1 MRVQGGHSCVH
12 NRHRQDQCRA
22 QPDLRPAG
30 RPLAV
35 CTHARLR
42 GTAAHVRPEPSP
54 DAAPGTSGRRV
65 ARAPEEL
72 RPGPQ
77 RAAGESAGASASRTS
92 MVPLLEV
99 AGTRATAGALWKAA
113 ARAQGR
119 PCRPG
124 PVLAARLSGPERPPA
139 SQSRVLGV
147 QEPGGGKRNRGAP
160 DLARLQLREVSVLT
174 PEQSLAGRARCPA
187 AGARGS
193 RGASPSGVKV
203 HPDSEAR
210 AQPRACG
217 CSTAAGCE
225 PRAPSV
231 RADAKF
237 TEFPRNVTATE
248 GQNVEMSCAFQSG
261 SASVYLEIQWWF
273 LRGPGDAAPEGGPQA
288 ELLPDRDPDLDGTKI
303 STVKVQGN
311 DISHKLQISKV
322 RKKDEG
328 LYECRVT
335 DANYGELQEHKAQ
348 AYLKVNANSHAR
360 RMQAFEASPMWLQD
374 AKPRKNVSAA
384 LPNLVHSSTNQ
395 RTHSTSSPQAEA
407 RIPKQSPQSAKS
419 KSPVIPT
426 ERTAKLTL
434 NSKHHSAPSVL

>member
-1 MRVQGGHSCVH
+1 RWG
-12 NRHRQDQCRA
+12 
-22 QPDLRPAG
+22 
-30 RPLAV
+30 PLA
-35 CTHARLR
+35 AL
-42 GTAAHVRPEPSP
+42 A
-54 DAAPGTSGRRV
+54 
-65 ARAPEEL
+65 L
-72 RPGPQ
+72 LF
-77 RAAGESAGASASRTS
+77 SAGW
-92 MVPLLEV
+92 LQH
-99 AGTRATAGALWKAA
+99 G
-113 ARAQGR
+113 
-119 PCRPG
+119 
-124 PVLAARLSGPERPPA
+124 LS
-139 SQSRVLGV
+139 S
-147 QEPGGGKRNRGAP
+147 
-160 DLARLQLREVSVLT
+160 
-174 PEQSLAGRARCPA
+174 
-187 AGARGS
+187 
-193 RGASPSGVKV
+193 
-203 HPDSEAR
+203 H
-210 AQPRACG
+210 
-217 CSTAAGCE
+217 
-225 PRAPSV
+225 
-231 RADAKF
+231 AKF

-273 LRGPGDAAPEGGPQA
+273 LRGPGDAA

-407 RIPKQSPQSAKS
+407 RIPKQSPQSGARIATS
-419 KSPVIPT
+419 HG
-426 ERTAKLTL
+426 L
-434 NSKHHSAPSVL
+434 SVLLLVCGFVKGALL